1 MRSEQLRS
9 TTNEL
14 RSAHPPPPCWCYL
27 QEWERAVLEPKEQGP
42 LMKEDVAS
50 LYLNAAPRL
59 SDLIQDQ
66 PLECRCDADPDPWPG
81 TIRTPGAIRVI
92 SGEG

>member
-1 MRSEQLRS
+1 MRSEQLRP

-14 RSAHPPPPCWCYL
+14 PATHAPATCWCHL
-27 QEWERAVLEPKEQGP
+27 EERECAVLEAEHEGP
-42 LMKEDVAS
+42 LMKDEVAS
-50 LYLNAAPRL
+50 IYLNVTPRL
-59 SDLIQDQ
+59 SNLIQDQ

-81 TIRTPGAIRVI
+81 TIRAPGAIRVI